1 MTAAEM
7 REAAAKAALKFRPTG
22 ENAKAF
28 VETLVLDIAEAI
40 RALPADPAP
49 LTTADAARVLLAKWN
64 SWWCGEHATKEA
76 SHE

>member
-7 REAAAKAALKFRPTG
+7 REAAAK
-22 ENAKAF
+22 
-28 VETLVLDIAEAI
+28 EAI

-49 LTTADAARVLLAKWN
+49 LTTADAARGLLAKWN

-76 SHE
+76 SHD